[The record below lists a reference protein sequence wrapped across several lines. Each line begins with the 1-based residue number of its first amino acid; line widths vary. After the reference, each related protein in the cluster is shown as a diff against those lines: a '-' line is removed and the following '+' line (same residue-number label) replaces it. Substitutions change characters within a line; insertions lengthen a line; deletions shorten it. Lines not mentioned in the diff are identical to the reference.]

1 MQARSSQFDVLA
13 KGYVRPIT
21 ASVKASFDKTFNDD
35 TTFFTL
41 DTSVLDGTDILAPID
56 DNPVQE
62 WDRYEYADLY
72 SRIISVEA
80 TRQETEPYSVAQSFA
95 DVTLNNYDK
104 YFTPNSGSPID
115 QFIIPRRPF
124 RVGFGF
130 GSEPLQQIVGL
141 TAGMPEI
148 DKISRTASFHVVDFM
163 SYLYDKDIGESIIL
177 QNVKT
182 HEVLDYLFQYLG
194 LLDTQY
200 SLDESLNTIKFFFV
214 EKGTKFG
221 DIVSD
226 LLEAEIG
233 RLFLDE
239 LGVIRFRNR
248 YNYDTIPVYTFDHS
262 NTINYEVSDED
273 LIINSVKITSNVRE
287 VQDLQ
292 SVWRSTQKYIIPA
305 GESIDVF
312 VEFTDPITTLNDP
325 IYSAIELNDS
335 YFISTSDQAGTTP
348 YTNIDLTSSDLFSKA
363 AKLTFENTGGTTAY
377 IYQMDLFGTPAKVVN
392 TIKVEEQDEDSVMQF
407 EEQKYEISN
416 DFIQDR
422 DGAASRALILI
433 NDYKEYGSVL
443 DIEVKG
449 NPALQLGD
457 PVTIDLDGY
466 QGLYFI
472 TKEVNIISEGKFTQ
486 RLRVR
491 NKFIPSFFILDQS
504 LLDNGD
510 LLSP

>member
-1 MQARSSQFDVLA
+1 MQGRSGTFDILA

-21 ASVKASFDKTFNDD
+21 ASVKASFDKTFNDA
-35 TTFFTL
+35 TQFFTL
-41 DTSVLDGTDILAPID
+41 DTSVLDGTDILAPVD
-56 DNPVQE
+56 DNPIQS
-62 WDRYEYADLY
+62 WDRYEYTDFY
-72 SRIISVEA
+72 DRIISLET
-80 TRQETEPYSVAQSFA
+80 TRQETEPYSVAQSFS

-130 GSEPLQQIVGL
+130 GMEPLQQIVGL
-141 TAGMPEI
+141 TQGMPEI
-148 DKISRTASFHVVDFM
+148 DKSSRTASFHIVDFM
-163 SYLYDKDIGESIIL
+163 SYLYDKDIGESVIL

-194 LLDTQY
+194 LLPAQY
-200 SLDESLNTIKFFFV
+200 SLDESLNTIKFFYV

-221 DIVSD
+221 QIISD

-248 YNYDTIPVYTFDHS
+248 YNYDTVPVYTFDS
-262 NTINYEVSDED
+262 RNTIDYQVADED
-273 LIINSVKITSNVRE
+273 LIINSVKITSNVRA

-292 SVWRSTQKYIIPA
+292 SVWRSTQRYIIPA

-312 VEFTDPITTLNDP
+312 VEFADPITTLNDP
-325 IYSAIELNDS
+325 VYSAIELNDS
-335 YFISTSDQAGTTP
+335 YFISTTDEAGTTP
-348 YTNIDLTSSDLFSKA
+348 YTDIEFASLDLFSKA
-363 AKLTFENTGGTTAY
+363 AKLTFENTGASMAY
-377 IYQMDLFGTPAKVVN
+377 IFHMDLFGTPAKVVN
-392 TIKVEEQDEDSVMQF
+392 TIKVEEKNQDSIDQF
-407 EEQKYEISN
+407 EEQLYTIDN

-443 DIEVKG
+443 DLEVKG

-472 TKEVNIISEGKFTQ
+472 TKEVNIISDGKYTQ